1 MSTDDSM
8 RSRVPGSRWK
18 LWLLLDANR
27 WAVAGL
33 LLGAI
38 FAALAL
44 FVALDPASL
53 GSAIASSDP
62 VETLFQGLLTAI
74 VTGVTLVVTINQLVL
89 SQELGAVG
97 DQRDRMQGSLE
108 FRDDVAVQLEEPVS
122 PPEPSAFLRS
132 LLEATADRARE
143 LRAAVADCPDP
154 EARDEIAH
162 YADELIENAA
172 TVGDDLEGSQFGTY
186 DVVQAALGFNYSL
199 KIFEGKRLRALYGG
213 GADDEPMPDDEQL
226 PEEDAQSP
234 EEDAQ
239 SPDDAQVS
247 GDAAQAVLDERAR
260 AALDDVVTLLE
271 QYGPAREHVKTL
283 YFQWALVDLSRAMLY
298 SAVPA
303 LVVTIASILTLDN
316 AGSVGGS
323 LFGVANQSWVVLL
336 AVTVS
341 LAPFA
346 LLLSY
351 VLRIATVAKRTLS
364 IGPFVL
370 RDRDGTGDVEQS

>member
-1 MSTDDSM
+1 MSTDDSL

-18 LWLLLDANR
+18 LWLLLVASR

-33 LLGAI
+33 LLAVV
-38 FAALAL
+38 FVALAII
-44 FVALDPASL
+44 VALDPAPL
-53 GSAIASSDP
+53 GGAISGSDP
-62 VETLFQGLLTAI
+62 VETLFQGMLTAI
-74 VTGVTLVVTINQLVL
+74 ITGVTLVVTINQLVL

-97 DQRDRMQGSLE
+97 DQRERMQGSLE
-108 FRDDVAVQLEEPVS
+108 FRDDVADHLDDPIG
-122 PPEPSAFLRS
+122 PPEPAAFLRA
-132 LLEATADRARE
+132 LLGATEERARD
-143 LRAAVADCPDP
+143 LHGAVENCPDA
-154 EARDEIAH
+154 EVRDLVTSYAEEIV
-162 YADELIENAA
+162 ENADSVREELDGA
-172 TVGDDLEGSQFGTY
+172 QFGTF
-186 DVVQAALGFNYSL
+186 DVVQAALGYNYSL
-199 KIFEGKRLRALYGG
+199 KIFEGKRIQARHGAGASEGERALDETA
-213 GADDEPMPDDEQL
+213 AD
-226 PEEDAQSP
+226 
-234 EEDAQ
+234 
-239 SPDDAQVS
+239 
-247 GDAAQAVLDERAR
+247 
-260 AALDDVVTLLE
+260 ALDDVIDMLE

-346 LLLSY
+346 LLLAY
-351 VLRIATVAKRTLS
+351 VLRIATVAKRTLA

-370 RDRDGTGDVEQS
+370 RDTDYSEDIDES